1 MTEGLRVPEPFAAA
15 CFLYDRASRS
25 VLLHK
30 RDNKAPVN
38 PNKWAFFGGHGEPGE
53 TDVACC
59 LRELEEE
66 LGLVLEARELR
77 RLRSY
82 MNTDAK
88 QYRAVFYVEKR
99 VELDQ
104 LVLGE
109 GEGFAWIELAKVEE
123 LDLST
128 RARDD
133 LRHFREHIAGISSR
147 APEAP

>member
-25 VLLHK
+25 ILLHK
-30 RDNKAPVN
+30 RDGNAPVN

-66 LGLVLEARELR
+66 ISLRLQPHELR

-82 MNTDAK
+82 MNIDAN
-88 QYRAVFYVEKR
+88 QYRVVFYVEKR
-99 VELDQ
+99 VELAD

-123 LDLST
+123 LDLSA
-128 RARDD
+128 RAREDI
-133 LRHFREHIAGISSR
+133 RYFIERVVA
-147 APEAP
+147 